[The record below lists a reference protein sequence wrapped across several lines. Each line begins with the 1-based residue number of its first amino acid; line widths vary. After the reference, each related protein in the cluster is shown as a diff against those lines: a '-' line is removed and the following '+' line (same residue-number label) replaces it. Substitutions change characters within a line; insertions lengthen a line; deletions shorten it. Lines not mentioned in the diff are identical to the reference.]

1 MLKFATGLEGLSPVS
16 IRVEPVVLD
25 VEETLKS
32 MNIEELHQI
41 FEKFWSDIRGFNLYA
56 GQPSNWQSELA
67 VSIARDAVRL
77 ATEAAN
83 ADLLLQAHDMLRYGL
98 TANEQSLE
106 ALPYYELVIAGYEA
120 RGNLARASR
129 VRIGYVEALVH
140 SGRYPDAFSVAR
152 VAEQWLKE
160 NGDNEG
166 YARLCTGVANAYA
179 RLGQL
184 QRSSEY
190 YAIAARVFEEI
201 GDRAALAKVYLDL
214 GYVLYRLDQYEQSDA
229 MYEHAEQVSRE
240 MQLDALAEQ
249 AKYNRAYLHYL
260 RGLYSQALQ
269 GFSRIRQQLTS
280 SSRHLALCDLDEA
293 EIYLQL
299 NLSKEAATLANRAIE
314 QFKQLGMRYE
324 EAKARTF
331 CGVALMQMRRF
342 GEALDTFRTA
352 QKGFEAEG
360 NDYWVALLEIHAADV
375 HLSLQRYCEARSLAA
390 KAKQCFENLGIPS
403 CRMLSL
409 VLLARIAIAL
419 DEVTTAEEHLAQ
431 ISSIIDH
438 TPIPLLVFPYHVLCG
453 QVAEIKQLWKQAE
466 DSYRLAAE
474 DLEQHQDRL
483 QHDDLKVTFLQ
494 GRNQVYEALVRLNL
508 ETEDE
513 SVSTA
518 FSWSERAKSRA
529 LVELLAQHLPSVH
542 ARAENSLLQRIDR
555 LREELN
561 VHHMRSKPETRSRRA
576 VLNFEAI
583 VKKEREIARALREV
597 AINDSEYVS
606 LQQVNVAGIEEVQQF
621 IPDRT
626 TLIEYFIT
634 QQELIA
640 FVISRRTARA
650 IRRLASAGHVRVLQE
665 KLSFQLDS
673 FLLGRE
679 FIRAHSEQIL
689 EVTTHYLQALH
700 KTLVEPLLPEISTP
714 HIVIVPHGSLHHLPF
729 HALYDGSRYLIDRLE
744 ITYAP
749 SASVLRYCMEKPDVE
764 NVRPLIVGVADTNAP
779 MVDVEVSAL
788 QKIFPEATILSGE
801 RADREAFSRA
811 AQHASFVHI
820 ATHATYRQD
829 NPMFSSFKLADGYVT
844 ALDLFSMN
852 CEANLVALSGCQS
865 GLGQIAESDDL
876 LGLTRG
882 FLYAGA
888 RSLLMSLW
896 TVSDESTVTLMNEF
910 YKEWRAGATKAS
922 ALQNAMRTVRLAYPN
937 PFYWAP
943 FVVVGKT

>member
-1 MLKFATGLEGLSPVS
+1 
-16 IRVEPVVLD
+16 
-25 VEETLKS
+25 
-32 MNIEELHQI
+32 MNSEDLHRT

-56 GQPSNWQSELA
+56 GQPSNWQSQLA

-98 TANEQSLE
+98 TANEQSVE

-129 VRIGYVEALVH
+129 VRIGYVEALLN
-140 SGRYPDAFSVAR
+140 SGRYADAFSVAQ

-166 YARLCTGVANAYA
+166 YARLCTGVANAYS
-179 RLGQL
+179 RLGQH

-190 YAIAARVFEEI
+190 YAIAARVFEET

-214 GYVLYRLDQYEQSDA
+214 GYVLYQLDQYEQSDA

-240 MQLDALAEQ
+240 MQLDALEEQ

-260 RGLYSQALQ
+260 RGLYSEALQ

-280 SSRHLALCDLDEA
+280 SSRHIALCDLDEA

-314 QFKQLGMRYE
+314 QFNQIGMRYE

-331 CGVALMQMRRF
+331 YGVALMQMRRF
-342 GEALDTFRTA
+342 GEALDIFRTA
-352 QKGFEAEG
+352 QKGFEVEG
-360 NDYWVALLEIHAADV
+360 NDYWVALLDVHVADV
-375 HLSLQRYCEARSLAA
+375 YFALQRYHEARLLAA
-390 KAKQCFENLGIPS
+390 KANQCFERLGIPS
-403 CRMLSL
+403 RRMLSL

-419 DEVTTAEEHLAQ
+419 DQVTTAEEHLAQ

-438 TPIPLLVFPYHVLCG
+438 TRVPLLLFPYHVLCG
-453 QVAEIKQLWKQAE
+453 HVAEIKELWKQGEQA
-466 DSYRLAAE
+466 YRLAAE

-494 GRNQVYEALVRLNL
+494 GRNQVYETLVHLSL

-513 SVSTA
+513 SISTA
-518 FSWSERAKSRA
+518 FSWCERAKSRA
-529 LVELLAQHLPSVH
+529 LVELLAQHLPSVQ
-542 ARAENSLLQRIDR
+542 ARAENSLLRRIDR

-561 VHHMRSKPETRSRRA
+561 VHYMRSKPETQSRHA

-583 VKKEREIARALREV
+583 VTKEREIARALREV
-597 AINDSEYVS
+597 AIKDSEYVS
-606 LQQVNVAGIEEVQQF
+606 LQQVNVAGLEDVQQF

-634 QQELIA
+634 QDELIA
-640 FVISRRTARA
+640 FVISHRTAKA
-650 IRRLASAGHVRVLQE
+650 VRRLAPPAYVRALHE
-665 KLSFQLDS
+665 SLSFQLEN

-679 FIRAHSEQIL
+679 FISAHSERIL
-689 EVTTHYLQALH
+689 EVTKHYLQALH
-700 KTLVEPLLPEISTP
+700 KTLVEPLLADISTP
-714 HIVIVPHGSLHHLPF
+714 HIIIVPHGSLHHVPF
-729 HALYDGSRYLIDRLE
+729 HAFYDGSHYLIDQFE

-749 SASVLRYCMEKPDVE
+749 SASVLRYCMEKPDIADVH
-764 NVRPLIVGVADTNAP
+764 PLIVGVADANAP
-779 MVDVEVSAL
+779 LVEVEISAL
-788 QKIFPEATILSGE
+788 RNIFPEATILSGE
-801 RADREAFSRA
+801 RANRESFSRA
-811 AQHASFVHI
+811 AQHASFVHV

-829 NPMFSSFKLADGYVT
+829 NPMFSNFKLADGYVT

-852 CEANLVALSGCQS
+852 CSANLVALSGCQS
-865 GLGQIAESDDL
+865 GLGHIAESDDL

-910 YKEWRAGATKAS
+910 YKEWGAGATKAR
-922 ALQNAMRTVRLAYPN
+922 ALQKAMRTVRLTYPN

-943 FVVVGKT
+943 FILVGKT

>member
-1 MLKFATGLEGLSPVS
+1 
-16 IRVEPVVLD
+16 
-25 VEETLKS
+25 

-56 GQPSNWQSELA
+56 GQPRNWQSELA

-77 ATEAAN
+77 ATQAAN

-106 ALPYYELVIAGYEA
+106 ALPYYELVISGYEA

-140 SGRYPDAFSVAR
+140 SGRYADAFNVAKI
-152 VAEQWLKE
+152 AEQWLKQ

-166 YARLCTGVANAYA
+166 YARLCTGVANAYS
-179 RLGQL
+179 RLGQH

-190 YAIAARVFEEI
+190 YAIAAQVFEEV

-214 GYVLYRLDQYEQSDA
+214 GYVLYQLDQYERSDA

-240 MQLDALAEQ
+240 MQLDALEEQ

-260 RGLYSQALQ
+260 RGLYNHALQ

-280 SSRHLALCDLDEA
+280 SSRHIALCDLDEA

-299 NLSKEAATLANRAIE
+299 NLSKEAATLANRASERFNQI
-314 QFKQLGMRYE
+314 GMRYE
-324 EAKARTF
+324 EEKARTF
-331 CGVALMQMRRF
+331 YGVALMQMRRF
-342 GEALDTFRTA
+342 GEALDVFRMA
-352 QKGFEAEG
+352 QQGFELEG
-360 NDYWVALLEIHAADV
+360 NDYWVALLQVHAAEV
-375 HLSLQRYCEARSLAA
+375 HLALQRYSEARSLAA
-390 KAKQCFENLGIPS
+390 KANKCFENLGIPS
-403 CRMLSL
+403 RRMLSL
-409 VLLARIAIAL
+409 VLLARVAIAL
-419 DEVTTAEEHLAQ
+419 DEVGSAEEYLAQ
-431 ISSIIDH
+431 ISSIIDQ
-438 TPIPLLVFPYHVLCG
+438 TRVPLLFFPYHVLCG
-453 QVAEIKQLWKQAE
+453 QVAEIKKLWNEAE
-466 DSYRLAAE
+466 AAYRGAAE
-474 DLEQHQDRL
+474 DLEQHQARL

-508 ETEDE
+508 EREDA

-518 FSWSERAKSRA
+518 FSWCERAKSRA
-529 LVELLAQHLPSVH
+529 LVELLAQHLPSVQ
-542 ARAENSLLQRIDR
+542 ARAQNSLLRRIDR

-561 VHHMRSKPETRSRRA
+561 VHYMRSNPETRSRQA

-583 VKKEREIARALREV
+583 VTKEREIARALREV
-597 AINDSEYVS
+597 AIKDSEYVS
-606 LQQVNVAGIEEVQQF
+606 LQQVNVSGLEEVQQF

-634 QQELIA
+634 RQELFA
-640 FVISRRTARA
+640 FIISRRMARA
-650 IRRLASAGHVRVLQE
+650 VGPLGSAEHVRVLQK

-673 FLLGRE
+673 FLLGPE
-679 FIRAHSEQIL
+679 FIDAHSEQIL
-689 EVTTHYLQALH
+689 EVTTHYLHALH

-714 HIVIVPHGSLHHLPF
+714 HIIIVPHGSLHHLPF
-729 HALYDGSRYLIDRLE
+729 HALYDGSRYLIDRFE

-749 SASVLRYCMEKPDVE
+749 SASVLQYCMEKPDVAG
-764 NVRPLIVGVADTNAP
+764 VRPLVVGVADINAP
-779 MVDVEVSAL
+779 MVDDEVSAL
-788 QKIFPEATILSGE
+788 QKTFPEATILAGE
-801 RADREAFSRA
+801 QANREAFSRA
-811 AQHASFVHI
+811 AQHASFVHV

-829 NPMFSSFKLADGYVT
+829 NPMFSNFKLADGYVT

-896 TVSDESTVTLMNEF
+896 TVSDESTVILMNEF
-910 YKEWRAGATKAS
+910 YKEWRAGATKAR
-922 ALQNAMRTVRLAYPN
+922 ALQKAMGTVRLTYRN
-937 PFYWAP
+937 PFHWAP
-943 FVVVGKT
+943 FVLVGKT